1 MATQVRHPIWLPA
14 VRSPGASTFAV
25 LYALDSFARASVASV
40 IPIQAYHLLQSEQA
54 VSLLYTVVSLA
65 GLSITLTLPLLI
77 LRLARRWVYTI
88 GIGLLVLGS
97 AFFVTDTLAGQI
109 VGMFARVA
117 GASTLSITLNL
128 YIMDHIR
135 KTDFMQAESMRLAW
149 STLAWTGG
157 PTLGVVLYTEFGI
170 VAAHAVVVVSSVMLL
185 ALFWYFRLGDNP
197 LIRPGKTRPANPLR
211 NVGRFVSQ
219 PRLRV
224 AWLIAFGRSCFWT
237 SFFVYAPIL
246 MVVTGEGSL
255 AGGLLVSAANALLF
269 TALIWGRAGKRFGA
283 RRTMA
288 FAFAAM
294 AAALFA
300 AAATG
305 EAFPLVTGAF
315 LLVTAFFAIALDALG
330 STVFMR
336 AVHPYERPQMTAV
349 YRTYLDLSEITPP
362 LVFSVTLAFF
372 GLGSVF
378 ATLAIFSLVCGW
390 ITWRYLPRRI

>member
-97 AFFVTDTLAGQI
+97 AFFVTDTLTGQV

-157 PTLGVVLYTEFGI
+157 PTLGVVLYTQFGI

-246 MVVTGEGSL
+246 MVVSGEGSL

>member
-128 YIMDHIR
+128 YIMDYIR

-305 EAFPLVTGAF
+305 EAFPLATGAF

-378 ATLAIFSLVCGW
+378 ATLAIFSLVCSW

>member
-97 AFFVTDTLAGQI
+97 AFFVTDTLAGQV

-128 YIMDHIR
+128 YIMDYIR

-157 PTLGVVLYTEFGI
+157 PTLGVVLYTQFGI

-246 MVVTGEGSL
+246 MVVSGEGSL

-305 EAFPLVTGAF
+305 EAYPLVTGAF

>member
-255 AGGLLVSAANALLF
+255 DGGLLVSAANALLF

-305 EAFPLVTGAF
+305 EAFPLATGAF